1 MPNCKETKGR
11 GFAAPSEPEAPPTF
25 RVRAFHPILCCLPL
39 CISTQRFRSE
49 VNHQILQI
57 LSVTLLERILLS
69 QVLIETNY
77 KYERVE
83 VHNQL
88 VLFDL

>member
-1 MPNCKETKGR
+1 M
-11 GFAAPSEPEAPPTF
+11 
-25 RVRAFHPILCCLPL
+25 
-39 CISTQRFRSE
+39 
-49 VNHQILQI
+49 NHQILPI

-69 QVLIETNY
+69 QVLAEPNY

-88 VLFDL
+88 VLFNL

>member
-11 GFAAPSEPEAPPTF
+11 GFATHSEPEAPPTF
-25 RVRAFHPILCCLPL
+25 RVRAFNPIPCCLPL

-49 VNHQILQI
+49 VSHQSLPI
-57 LSVTLLERILLS
+57 LSVALLERILLS
-69 QVLIETNY
+69 QVLTEPNY

-88 VLFDL
+88 VLFNL